1 MTERWIALAEVA
13 RPHGVRGELRL
24 RVFNA
29 DSDLL
34 LDVET
39 VRVNDKEKI
48 VDYARRANEA
58 ILMKLRGVDDR
69 DVADTLRGAKIS
81 LRRDQFPE
89 LEEGEFYVC
98 DVEGARVVFEGKDVG
113 KVTTI
118 RSYPS
123 VEAMVV
129 EGLRT
134 SEVRDPPSVENKG
147 ELEIPLTDAFIERVD
162 VENGV
167 VVLRAMP
174 D

>member
-1 MTERWIALAEVA
+1 MAEIRWVPLAEVA

-34 LDVET
+34 LEVES
-39 VRVNDKEKI
+39 VRVNDKERI

-69 DVADTLRGAKIS
+69 DVADTLRGATIS
-81 LRRDQFPE
+81 LKRDQFPA
-89 LEEGEFYVC
+89 LDDGEFYVC

-113 KVTTI
+113 RVTTI

-123 VEAMVV
+123 VEAMVI
-129 EGLRT
+129 
-134 SEVRDPPSVENKG
+134 G
-147 ELEIPLTDAFIERVD
+147 ELEIPLTDAFIESVD

>member
-1 MTERWIALAEVA
+1 MTERWIALAEVS
-13 RPHGVRGELRL
+13 RPHGVRGEVRL

-34 LDVET
+34 LAIET
-39 VRVNDKEKI
+39 VKVGDKERI
-48 VDYARRANEA
+48 VDHARRANEA

-69 DVADTLRGAKIS
+69 DVADTLRGLSIS
-81 LRRDQFPE
+81 VRRDEFPP

-123 VEAMVV
+123 VEAMVI
-129 EGLRT
+129 
-134 SEVRDPPSVENKG
+134 G
-147 ELEIPLTDAFIERVD
+147 ELEVPLTDAFIEKVD